1 MLKRNGLVCW
11 EVSHGRWWWLWEVGG
26 RWVGGGRWE
35 DGREVGGKKK
45 FPNYSEMENFW
56 RPLDGQCCQEN
67 NPPGIFLHIMF
78 TPGTIM
84 TMKQWKYLAGL
95 H

>member
-1 MLKRNGLVCW
+1 MEL
-11 EVSHGRWWWLWEVGG
+11 
-26 RWVGGGRWE
+26 GGGSWVV
-35 DGREVGGKKK
+35 VGGKKK
-45 FPNYSEMENFW
+45 FPNYSEKENFW

-67 NPPGIFLHIMF
+67 NPLGIFGTLHIMF

>member
-1 MLKRNGLVCW
+1 MEL
-11 EVSHGRWWWLWEVGG
+11 VGG
-26 RWVGGGRWE
+26 RGV
-35 DGREVGGKKK
+35 EVGGKKK

-67 NPPGIFLHIMF
+67 IPPGIFLHIMF

-84 TMKQWKYLAGL
+84 TMKQLEISGRLTLIMTSKLFMTDKL
-95 H
+95 FL

>member
-1 MLKRNGLVCW
+1 MEL
-11 EVSHGRWWWLWEVGG
+11 
-26 RWVGGGRWE
+26 
-35 DGREVGGKKK
+35 EVGGKKK

-67 NPPGIFLHIMF
+67 IPPGIFGTLHIMF